1 MGLED
6 VLAPPP
12 APPTPAPRDP
22 LSEVVRAPC
31 IAILSLFLLQE
42 KRNAQGVLV
51 ACVFVEVVDL
61 PDVVVHSFNLTTCPG
76 GRGRFI
82 N

>member
-1 MGLED
+1 
-6 VLAPPP
+6 
-12 APPTPAPRDP
+12 
-22 LSEVVRAPC
+22 
-31 IAILSLFLLQE
+31 LFLLQE